1 MRISDWSSDVCSSD
15 LVEKTHIVVDEW
27 LRTAEPGV
35 YAIGDVVGP
44 PWLAHKASHE
54 GVVCVEKI
62 AGKNDVHPPDVSN
75 IRAEE
80 RRVSEECVSTCR
92 SPWSQYINKKNI
104 YTNNLNN
111 NKQN

>member
-27 LRTAEPGV
+27 LRTGEPGV

-62 AGKNDVHPPDVSN
+62 AGRNDVHPLDVTNVPGCTYCLPQVASVGLTEKAAKED
-75 IRAEE
+75 RK
-80 RRVSEECVSTCR
+80 STR
-92 SPWSQYINKKNI
+92 
-104 YTNNLNN
+104 LNSSH
-111 NKQN
+111 